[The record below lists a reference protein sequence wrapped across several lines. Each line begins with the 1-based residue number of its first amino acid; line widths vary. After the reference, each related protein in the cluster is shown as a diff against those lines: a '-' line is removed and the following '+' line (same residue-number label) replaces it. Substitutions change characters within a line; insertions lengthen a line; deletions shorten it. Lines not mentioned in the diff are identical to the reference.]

1 MRLTLPK
8 SITIANFHAENAPG
22 SLTLGGYDASRLTPN
37 DVSFSFSSQLQR
49 QLTVAIQ
56 GISVTNSM
64 AESQLLTQG
73 ISALVDST
81 VSHLWLPLSVCQG
94 FEDAFG
100 IVFDPITALYLIN
113 DTQHDALLKQNAQIT
128 LSLATSLNGGSVINI
143 TLPYASFDLEADPP
157 LVKSRRR
164 YFPIRR
170 AKDETQYTLGR
181 VLLQEACVILHYLQR
196 IG

>member
-1 MRLTLPK
+1 MSVLLAVNMFMTNSRV
-8 SITIANFHAENAPG
+8 ENAPG

-37 DVSFSFSSQLQR
+37 DVSFSFSSQIER

-73 ISALVDST
+73 IFALVDST
-81 VSHLWLPLSVCQG
+81 IPHLWLPVSVCQA

-100 IVFDPITALYLIN
+100 IEFDPITALYLVN
-113 DTQHDALLKQNAQIT
+113 NTQHDALIEQNAEVT
-128 LSLATSLNGGSVINI
+128 LSLATSLNGGSIINI
-143 TLPYASFDLEADPP
+143 TLPYASFDLVAYPP
-157 LVKSRRR
+157 LVKSQTR
-164 YFPIRR
+164 YFPLRR

-181 VLLQEACVILHYLQR
+181 VLLQEA
-196 IG
+196 